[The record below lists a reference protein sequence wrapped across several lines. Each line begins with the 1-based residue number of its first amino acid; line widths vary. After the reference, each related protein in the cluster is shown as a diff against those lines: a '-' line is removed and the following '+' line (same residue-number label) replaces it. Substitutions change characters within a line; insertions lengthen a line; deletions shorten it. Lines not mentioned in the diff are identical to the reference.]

1 MQIEFIVE
9 RNKIM
14 DKVGFIGLGIMGTP
28 MALNL
33 LKHQADLHVYD
44 VRESLSDRLVS
55 EGAVKSDPSTI
66 GSTCSVI
73 FLMLPSG
80 GIVKEVLFGEEGV
93 CTGLVPGTVVCD
105 MSSVAPEDSLY
116 CSRLLREKGCGFLDA
131 PVSGGE
137 PKAVDG
143 TLSFMAG
150 GDDATFQKVLPYL
163 EMMGSSALLVG
174 DTGTGSIAKLANQI
188 IVNMTIASVS
198 EAFVFATKAGA
209 DPEKVYKAIRGGLA
223 GSAVLDAKLPMILE
237 RNFVPG
243 GPIYIN
249 HKDIKNVVEEAH
261 LIGTPIPLTSQLFE
275 IMQAMKVRGHMGED
289 HCGIVKYFEN
299 LADCK
304 VQKRDD

>member
-1 MQIEFIVE
+1 
-9 RNKIM
+9 M
-14 DKVGFIGLGIMGTP
+14 DKIGFIGLGIMGTP

-33 LKHQADLHVYD
+33 LKHHVELYVYD
-44 VRESLSDRLVS
+44 VRESLSDRLIC
-55 EGAVKSDPSTI
+55 EGAVKSTPERI
-66 GSTCSVI
+66 GSTCNVI
-73 FLMLPSG
+73 FLMLPNG
-80 GIVKEVLFGEEGV
+80 GIVKEALFAKGGV
-93 CTGLVPGTVVCD
+93 CTAIAPGTVVCD
-105 MSSVAPEDSLY
+105 MSSVAPEDSHF
-116 CSRLLREKGCGFLDA
+116 CFRLLQEKGCLFLDS

-150 GDDATFQKVLPYL
+150 GDDASFHKVLPYL

-174 DTGTGSIAKLANQI
+174 GTGTGSIAKLANQI

-237 RNFVPG
+237 RNFEPG

-275 IMQAMKVRGHMGED
+275 IMQVMKVKGHMGED
-289 HCGIVKYFEN
+289 HGGIVQYFEN

-304 VQKRDD
+304 VQKPEL